1 MNHLAKIFLTASMAT
16 LLGLSSTADAK
27 GSKKH
32 KGKRAQASKTVAQE
46 SAAADSVP
54 WYEQGLED
62 LTPASTVKPKV
73 IQVKTSANVAPS
85 FERLGQKQTRRTQA
99 PSGLCSVGCD
109 KSARNISM
117 ATLVLVKDSKAA
129 KKKKSA
135 ATRSKTTKSSK
146 LAKLSPAKKI
156 ASKK

>member
-32 KGKRAQASKTVAQE
+32 KGKRAQASKTVAQA
-46 SAAADSVP
+46 SAAADAVP

-62 LTPASTVKPKV
+62 LAPARNTKTKV
-73 IQVKTSANVAPS
+73 TQVKTSAPLGPS
-85 FERLGQKQTRRTQA
+85 FERRGQAQMRRTQA
-99 PSGLCSVGCD
+99 PSGLCTTGCD

-129 KKKKSA
+129 KKKKA
-135 ATRSKTTKSSK
+135 KTQKTKKTSKI
-146 LAKLSPAKKI
+146 AKLSPKARI

>member
-46 SAAADSVP
+46 SAAASAVP

-62 LTPASTVKPKV
+62 LAPASKAKPKV
-73 IQVKTSANVAPS
+73 VQVKTSAKVTPS
-85 FERLGQKQTRRTQA
+85 FERLGQKQMRRTQA
-99 PSGLCSVGCD
+99 PSGLCTVGCD

-129 KKKKSA
+129 KKKSA
-135 ATRSKTTKSSK
+135 AKRSKTTKPSK
-146 LAKLSPAKKI
+146 LAKLSTAKKV
-156 ASKK
+156 ATKK